1 MTIPKLINCIL
12 EIGKIQNFIL
22 NINTDKNGLNSG
34 IINLRKFHNLIKNEL
49 IIHNAIN
56 TKSKSLL
63 DIACGRGGD
72 IHKWIQA
79 KLNYIFA
86 FDNHSESIYNEI
98 TKGSSFDGAI
108 GRFKQIKATYKGKMP
123 YMKFQ
128 HIDILSKDA
137 LLKINKSDSS
147 KIYDIVSCQFAFH
160 YFCKDISSMEHVL
173 SIISNKLK
181 KGGLFIGT
189 ATDGDL
195 IYNILEQG
203 DVNIP
208 LLTLLKNS
216 KEETNYY
223 FYITE
228 TNNTLSNSNIRKN
241 YFEIQGVS
249 SEFYLFKQ
257 KFKEIAIKYNL
268 ELIEYKSFYDWYLLL
283 TDKIKPGQT
292 GYKELQ
298 QMSIY
303 EFIISFL
310 NFSFIFKK
318 I

>member
-34 IINLRKFHNLIKNEL
+34 ITNLRKFHNLIKNEL
-49 IIHNAIN
+49 IIYNSIN

-86 FDNHSESIYNEI
+86 FDNHSESIYSEI
-98 TKGSSFDGAI
+98 NKGSTFDGAI
-108 GRFKQIKATYKGKMP
+108 GRFKQIKATYKGKIP

-137 LLKINKSDSS
+137 LLKINNSDSS
-147 KIYDIVSCQFAFH
+147 RIYDIVSCQFAFH
-160 YFCKDISSMEHVL
+160 YFCKDASSMEHVL
-173 SIISNKLK
+173 SIISKKLK
-181 KGGLFIGT
+181 KDGLFIGT

-257 KFKEIAIKYNL
+257 KFKELAAKYNL

-283 TDKIKPGQT
+283 INKIKPGQT